1 MATVAVHTAEE
12 KFRQLRMRKEE
23 SRKLGAHIDA
33 LVKQAEGDE
42 VPSGCSVGLCAFVR
56 RKLGRGQAVRTVAME
71 AVRNGAHSNVEMH
84 RAVFGLAGAR
94 RAADPAAKL
103 DEAAQVMRARIAQL
117 EERAV
122 DQRKVASNLMKAGQ
136 KPQALRELKKAKA
149 VEAQVE
155 ANQASLMAVEQQVD
169 MLAQAAMQ
177 KTLASALATTSK
189 SMKKD
194 AKALGKAETAIE
206 DAQEARDMATDLN
219 QVMADFAGNGTGDV
233 DEDELLAELEGMAA
247 EDAEPP
253 PPADAAATERARLAE
268 IAELEAKLA
277 ERKASREQSE
287 THRAAVAA
295 MPSAPLGSPTANGA
309 SDKRKHSKEEKAGLL
324 ANASHSA

>member
-1 MATVAVHTAEE
+1 MSTVVSYTVEE

-23 SRKLGAHIDA
+23 ARKLGAHIDG
-33 LVKQAEGDE
+33 LVRQAEGGE
-42 VPSGCSVGLCAFVR
+42 VPVGCSAGLCAWLR
-56 RKLGRGQAVRTVAME
+56 RRLGKGDGAAAASVGAMMS
-71 AVRNGAHSNVEMH
+71 GSSTDSNVGMH
-84 RAVFGLAGAR
+84 RAVFGLAGAKK
-94 RAADPAAKL
+94 ADPAAKL
-103 DEAAQVMRARIAQL
+103 DEAAQVMRARIEQL
-117 EERAV
+117 EQRVA
-122 DQRKVASNLMKAGQ
+122 DQRKVAATLMKSGQ
-136 KPQALRELKKAKA
+136 KTQAMRELKKAKA

-219 QVMADFAGNGTGDV
+219 QVMAEFAGNGTQELD
-233 DEDELLAELEGMAA
+233 DDELMAELEGMVA
-247 EDAEPP
+247 EETEPP
-253 PPADAAATERARLAE
+253 PPVDAQAAERARLAE

-277 ERKASREQSE
+277 ARKAQKE
-287 THRAAVAA
+287 TTAMHSAAVAA
-295 MPSAPLGSPTANGA
+295 MPAAPLDAPRANGKSA
-309 SDKRKHSKEEKAGLL
+309 KKEEKAGLL
-324 ANASHSA
+324 ASVASQ